1 MNAPADQ
8 GAITKDRV
16 DFIKWWW
23 VAALGAILL
32 LAVSVAG
39 FLVTATSSEPGDER
53 CQTQGPPQ
61 SGYDLDGWSRTP
73 SSTECS
79 WRSRTS
85 TLEKSVPSP
94 TQEVVGYAA
103 AMLSLAALPWVAAL
117 AVILTLCRLVG
128 HKIGSCRSR
137 IRLPVVP
144 ASIRRRLRRIT
155 PTAAARAAPSKA
167 IRKPPRNLQ
176 LHSTPRRRVRRR
188 CHPWT
193 PRPRQRRL
201 RRGARCSE
209 SLGTER
215 RSDSWPGELTRAR
228 RW

>member
-1 MNAPADQ
+1 ML
-8 GAITKDRV
+8 
-16 DFIKWWW
+16 
-23 VAALGAILL
+23 VAKPNQHVRKVG
-32 LAVSVAG
+32 SVAYAG
-39 FLVTATSSEPGDER
+39 GRRIRSGHAQPGCVAMGCGPGCHLDPV
-53 CQTQGPPQ
+53 QTRRTQARPH
-61 SGYDLDGWSRTP
+61 SFRANSRSDIHHYFTVD
-73 SSTECS
+73 
-79 WRSRTS
+79 R
-85 TLEKSVPSP
+85 
-94 TQEVVGYAA
+94 
-103 AMLSLAALPWVAAL
+103 
-117 AVILTLCRLVG
+117 
-128 HKIGSCRSR
+128 IGSCRSR

-215 RSDSWPGELTRAR
+215 RSDSWPGGLTRAR